1 MQEIC
6 YNQNQ
11 YIKRQGVPVMAF
23 KYTEEQLNKLDK
35 ELLIQLFLGLQ
46 DQMEELTKQT
56 QALND
61 KMQLMM
67 EQIVLSNKSRFGR
80 SSEKMTDPGQIRFM
94 EVDGKIVF
102 FNEIEAVCDLTAP
115 EPDDLGLRASQ
126 KKFVYVEGHVCL
138 DDEKYIIHSEGRVK
152 LTQYALSH
160 MDECCLAFDKGY
172 SYQSKYQGQKY
183 YVQMMYKTPSQV
195 AAREY
200 SFEMNAH
207 N

>member
-1 MQEIC
+1 
-6 YNQNQ
+6 
-11 YIKRQGVPVMAF
+11 MAF

-102 FNEIEAVCDLTAP
+102 FNEAEAVCDLTAP
-115 EPDDLGLRASQ
+115 EPDDLELRAS
-126 KKFVYVEGHVCL
+126 KKKKQTGKKNEDLSGIPVQRIDHYMTEEELTAEFGEKGWKQLPDAISRCYRLVPAKVEVEEHHIGVYACL
-138 DDEKYIIHSEGRVK
+138 
-152 LTQYALSH
+152 
-160 MDECCLAFDKGY
+160 
-172 SYQSKYQGQKY
+172 
-183 YVQMMYKTPSQV
+183 
-195 AAREY
+195 
-200 SFEMNAH
+200 
-207 N
+207 